1 LQKSGTKDGKFCVN
15 IEYKYSVESHEPTFS
30 FKFTIQ
36 EEILTMAGQKGAS
49 GEISEAAQEFIHR
62 TP

>member
-1 LQKSGTKDGKFCVN
+1 LGTKDGNFCVN

-36 EEILTMAGQKGAS
+36 EEILIMAGQKRGF
-49 GEISEAAQEFIHR
+49 GNY
-62 TP
+62 